1 MFDVTSRQTYKNVPN
16 WYRDIVRV
24 CENIPIVLTG
34 NKVDVL
40 ERAVKAKQITFHRK
54 RNLQYYDISAK
65 SNYNFE
71 RPFLWLARKLAN
83 DNNLA
88 FVETPALQPAEVQL
102 DDARKQQLEAEAA
115 AAAAAP
121 LPDEDDDII

>member
-1 MFDVTSRQTYKNVPN
+1 MCSNHLCHLCC
-16 WYRDIVRV
+16 IS
-24 CENIPIVLTG
+24 TG
-34 NKVDVL
+34 
-40 ERAVKAKQITFHRK
+40 
-54 RNLQYYDISAK
+54 
-65 SNYNFE
+65 
-71 RPFLWLARKLAN
+71 LARKLAN